1 MQTVI
6 LYGALD
12 ESFNHS
18 EPWFTQLWNGADDD
32 TYLTELGDFNE
43 IMSAK
48 HIVVIKDKCIAGHK

>member
-6 LYGALD
+6 LYVALD

-32 TYLTELGDFNE
+32 TYLTEQWEVNRVLYGKPL
-43 IMSAK
+43 IRAQ
-48 HIVVIKDKCIAGHK
+48 